1 MMDVLG
7 TAFLLSV
14 VLLGIHSY
22 FGIEIIKRGIIF
34 TDLAIGQMAALG
46 AAISLMF
53 FEGQYLYLISLS
65 FALFA
70 GFLNSIA
77 IRNVKHVE
85 AFIGLMYAFGVS
97 GVFILLSKSA
107 HGTEE
112 FQKLLA
118 ADILFT
124 PLGEILKTA
133 ALYSLLGFVLFFLSK
148 KVTGRLKDVLFFTT
162 FAVTVTSSVKLAGV
176 FVIFALLIAPAFIAL
191 RMGNK
196 RVIIKSWIIG
206 IIINIVA
213 LGVSYRHDFPTGYTI
228 VFFHALAAMLSTLF
242 IKDKNGTQS
251 KIEHGKKAIG

>member
-1 MMDVLG
+1 MIDVLA

-22 FGIEIIKRGIIF
+22 FGIEIIRRGIIF

-46 AAISLMF
+46 AAVSLMF
-53 FEGQYLYLISLS
+53 LDGDYLYLISLS
-65 FALFA
+65 FALIA
-70 GFLNSIA
+70 GFLNSLA
-77 IRNVKHVE
+77 ARKVRHLE
-85 AFIGLMYAFGVS
+85 AFIGLMYALGVS

-133 ALYSLLGFVLFFLSK
+133 ALYIFLGLFLFFLNK
-148 KVTGRLKDVLFFTT
+148 KVKGIFKDVLFFTT
-162 FAVTVTSSVKLAGV
+162 FAVTVTSSVRLAGV

-191 RMGNK
+191 RSGSK
-196 RVIIKSWIIG
+196 KVVIRSWIIG
-206 IIINIVA
+206 TVINIAA
-213 LGVSYRHDFPTGYTI
+213 LGVSYQYDLPTGYTI
-228 VFFHALAAMLSTLF
+228 VFFHALAAMFSTVL
-242 IKDKNGTQS
+242 IKDRNGM
-251 KIEHGKKAIG
+251 KH